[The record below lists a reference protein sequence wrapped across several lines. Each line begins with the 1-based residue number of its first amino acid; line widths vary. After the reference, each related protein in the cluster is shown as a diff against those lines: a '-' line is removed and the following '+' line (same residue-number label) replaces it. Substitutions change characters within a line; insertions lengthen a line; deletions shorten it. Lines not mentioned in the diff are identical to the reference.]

1 MKCPICNSPYTRVM
15 NTRQESVKT
24 IIRQRI
30 CKDCAHLFAAVEV
43 LLPDGSVRWK
53 NKSMER
59 VEGFRTIRFS

>member
-1 MKCPICNSPYTRVM
+1 M